1 MNQYDVTFQDVKT
14 FETKLHTVNAETH
27 EEACHKAS
35 SLTNEREHK
44 HYRIVKAELVEVF
57 TILASP
63 LIRIKDLLCK

>member
-1 MNQYDVTFQDVKT
+1 MNQYDVLFQDVKT
-14 FETKLHTVNAETH
+14 LETKLHTVNAETQ
-27 EEACHKAS
+27 EEACSKAS
-35 SLTNEREHK
+35 SLTNKREHK

>member
-1 MNQYDVTFQDVKT
+1 MNQYDVLFQDVKT
-14 FETKLHTVNAETH
+14 LETKLHTVNAETR
-27 EEACHKAS
+27 EEACNKAS
-35 SLTNEREHK
+35 SFTNEREHK